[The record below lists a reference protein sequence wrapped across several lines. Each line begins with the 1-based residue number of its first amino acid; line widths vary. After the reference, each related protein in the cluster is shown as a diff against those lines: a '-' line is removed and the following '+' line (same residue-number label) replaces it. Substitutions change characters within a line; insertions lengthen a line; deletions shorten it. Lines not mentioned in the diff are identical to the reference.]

1 MGTKVQCKSYMPG
14 YYPMRGHDDDRN
26 GNWSMFYDGSRAPN
40 GHLYNAFMLKPMNG
54 YSEYDKEMLKRTM
67 LEHEAI
73 FRKQVYELHRLYR
86 IQKNLM
92 DDLKRKESYR
102 YSVQLDTSCSSQAN
116 SFSSQIQLEDSK
128 RMLHAA
134 HLPGANNCY
143 SRAPGTAMD
152 NLRFPVNFL
161 KENQNGVRSGHSS
174 VENGYSRKDD
184 VPLES
189 NSNRLARKM
198 FDLQLP
204 ANVYIDDEE
213 SERSEKESAMKS
225 SVKAVDFLNKTHSKE
240 LDNRV
245 LLTLGT
251 NAQSIRTEE
260 NHRLDSQ
267 HLRNG
272 FTAHSFTDL
281 NEPIKGSSS
290 EVSACL
296 SASYLFGPKT
306 HNVDFL
312 DSKLPLRA
320 NSNLVSLQKEYDR
333 QKDEGASLNFTRAEM
348 SDTRKELPLFRNDSG
363 QIHDHVNAFGLG
375 LCNEKSAT
383 SSQKVELK
391 LNRTNG
397 IKESDLNKMD
407 TWFRQKLP
415 DNIELSGA
423 NSHLAGLN
431 KSRIQEPL
439 APNIMSVVPSGL
451 TSTLSPMDSSW
462 RKSMNSVGCIPFAI
476 QALPHFDTS
485 ATMNSENWISN
496 TQNNSSCGTNAHQNS
511 PLDLSRISHFDHTSV
526 ISEKTKHNSN
536 NNCNSAAFG
545 YSGHSPQ
552 KSLKGLH
559 CRDVKSVKGLNLN
572 EEFTSGVQDDVAA
585 DGDSLT
591 LDAKSKHEESSAG
604 LSWLKNK
611 PSFEGTTA
619 KNNSKM
625 ELCSM
630 QSYSQL
636 LSSFTAPTSE
646 FKMKQDKAIAVF
658 APSTLGVEESRM
670 HRTEVSDNL
679 SSKRI
684 LGFPIVEN
692 MQKTTACAHQ
702 SQSFTDDTKL
712 NKREGLHHSENQSA
726 ICGENGSVTNNV
738 SSRNHIN
745 LNFSACA
752 ESPKSSE
759 LPSGSSVPGPK
770 LALEIDLEAPPICQ
784 PEDDMVFPGESS
796 EVKQHSLPGYCS
808 KEMENLHERCLR
820 EAAESIVAIS
830 LDACSNGNEGTCRES
845 SPAGSDALCLLAEV
859 VLSNSEEELKER
871 SSQHANAL
879 YGNSD
884 GLDLF
889 ELMTLNLKEMKEDE
903 YWCPS
908 QEPVNQKEEEN
919 GAAALLLAKPRRG
932 QARKRRQKR
941 DFQKDILPGLA
952 SLARHEVTEDL
963 QVIGGLMRA
972 SGRSWQAG
980 LTRRNNGR
988 NGTQTQAK
996 GRQRP
1001 RRQQPET
1008 VPEIVVSHQ
1017 AEVDPKA
1024 IIGWGRTIRRCR
1036 RSRCTLGNVSTPL
1049 T

>member
-14 YYPMRGHDDDRN
+14 YSLMRGHDDDRR
-26 GNWSMFYDGSRAPN
+26 GNWSMFYDGNRGPN
-40 GHLYNAFMLKPMNG
+40 GYLYNAFMLKPMNG

-67 LEHEAI
+67 LEHEAV

-92 DDLKRKESYR
+92 DELKRKESYR

-116 SFSSQIQLEDSK
+116 SFSSQIQLEDK
-128 RMLHAA
+128 RMLHTV
-134 HLPGANNCY
+134 HLPVGNSGY
-143 SRAPGTAMD
+143 SRAPATAMD
-152 NLRFPVNFL
+152 NLRFPLNFP
-161 KENQNGVRSGHSS
+161 KENQNSVQSGHGS
-174 VENGYSRKDD
+174 VENGYSRRDD
-184 VPLES
+184 VRLES
-189 NSNRLARKM
+189 NSNRSARKM

-204 ANVYIDDEE
+204 AEVYVDHEE

-225 SVKAVDFLNKTHSKE
+225 SVKAVDFLNKSHSKE
-240 LDNRV
+240 PENQV

-251 NAQSIRTEE
+251 SAHSSHRED
-260 NHRLDSQ
+260 NHRLDS

-272 FTAHSFTDL
+272 FTARSFTDL

-290 EVSACL
+290 EVSAC
-296 SASYLFGPKT
+296 SPAPYLFGPKT

-312 DSKLPLRA
+312 EGKFPLGVNA
-320 NSNLVSLQKEYDR
+320 NSASLRKEYER
-333 QKDEGASLNFTRAEM
+333 HKDAGASLNFTRGDM
-348 SDTRKELPLFRNDSG
+348 LDSRKELPLLRNESG
-363 QIHDHVNAFGLG
+363 QIHDHVNAFGPRLY
-375 LCNEKSAT
+375 NEKPAA
-383 SSQKVELK
+383 SSQKIELK

-407 TWFRQKLP
+407 AWFRQKPP
-415 DNIELSGA
+415 DNIDLSGA
-423 NSHLAGLN
+423 NSYLAGLN

-439 APNIMSVVPSGL
+439 VPNIMSVVPSDL
-451 TSTLSPMDSSW
+451 TSTLSPLDSSW
-462 RKSMNSVGCIPFAI
+462 RKSMNSVGRIPFAI
-476 QALPHFDTS
+476 QALPHYDTS

-496 TQNNSSCGTNAHQNS
+496 TQNKSSCGTGAHQNS
-511 PLDLSRISHFDHTSV
+511 PLDLSHISHFDHTSV
-526 ISEKTKHNSN
+526 VSQKAKHNSN

-545 YSGHSPQ
+545 SLEGHTPQ

-559 CRDVKSVKGLNLN
+559 CRDVKSMKGLNLN
-572 EEFTSGVQDDVAA
+572 EEFTSGFQDGVAA
-585 DGDSLT
+585 DGDRVT
-591 LDAKSKHEESSAG
+591 LDMNSKHEESSAG
-604 LSWLKNK
+604 LSWLKKK
-611 PSFEGTTA
+611 PSSEGTTA
-619 KNNSKM
+619 KDSKM

-636 LSSFTAPTSE
+636 LSSFTASASE
-646 FKMKQDKAIAVF
+646 FEKKPDKAKVVF
-658 APSTLGVEESRM
+658 APSTLGVEESRT
-670 HRTEVSDNL
+670 HGTEVSDNL

-684 LGFPIVEN
+684 LGFPILEKI
-692 MQKTTACAHQ
+692 QKTTACAHQ
-702 SQSFTDDTKL
+702 SQSFTDDTKR
-712 NKREGLHHSENQSA
+712 NKREGLYHLENQSVV
-726 ICGENGSVTNNV
+726 CGENGSVTNIV

-759 LPSGSSVPGPK
+759 RPSGCSVPGPK

-784 PEDDMVFPGESS
+784 PEDDTVFTGVSF
-796 EVKQHSLPGYCS
+796 EVKQHSLPGYCT
-808 KEMENLHERCLR
+808 KETENLHEICLR

-830 LDACSNGNEGTCRES
+830 LDACSNGNEGTCWES

-859 VLSNSEEELKER
+859 VLSNSEEKLKAR
-871 SSQHANAL
+871 NSRHANAL
-879 YGNSD
+879 YGNGD

-903 YWCPS
+903 YWCQS
-908 QEPVNQKEEEN
+908 WEPVNQKEEEN
-919 GAAALLLAKPRRG
+919 GAASLLLAKPRRG

-988 NGTQTQAK
+988 NATQTQAN

-1001 RRQQPET
+1001 RRQQVES

-1024 IIGWGRTIRRCR
+1024 IVGWGRTRRCR
-1036 RSRCTLGNVSTPL
+1036 RSRCPLGNVSAPFA
-1049 T
+1049 